1 MLAKEKNMS
10 ASEFYALSPEDQE
23 ICLRQIV
30 YAALPVFGISEDSDL
45 KLLGHRENAVYCVK
59 DTNGIRFALRVHR
72 HDYHSEAGI
81 RSELDWMQALDSAG
95 VHCPGALTSKNG
107 KTVEWVSVEEVPEPR
122 LVDVFEWVEGS
133 PPAEENLMD
142 TYETLGEISAK
153 IHTHGVTWEKP
164 EGFERLA
171 WDEDG
176 LLGENPLWGRFV
188 ELEKLTPEQRDLLI
202 RARDKARQTVLEFG
216 KSGENYGLIHADL
229 MPENIMVTDDG
240 GVQVIDFDDS
250 GFGWHMYDLA
260 TAVFF
265 HCPEPHFEEL
275 VGGWVTGYRKHRSL
289 PDGHLALLPTFL
301 IARAL
306 ICLGW
311 AHTRRETETA
321 KALTGD
327 VIALTCHLAEEYLS
341 EVLGY

>member
-1 MLAKEKNMS
+1 MQAKEIDMNTPD
-10 ASEFYALSPEDQE
+10 FYALSPEDQE

-30 YAALPVFGISEDSDL
+30 YAALPVFGINEDSDL
-45 KLLGHRENAVYCVK
+45 KLLGHRENAVYQVK
-59 DTNGIRFALRVHR
+59 TPAGEKFALRVHR
-72 HDYHSEAGI
+72 HDYHSEAAI
-81 RSELDWMQALDSAG
+81 RSELDWMRALEAAD
-95 VHCPGALTSKNG
+95 VHCPDALTSITG
-107 KTVEWVSVEEVPEPR
+107 KTVEWISVDEVPEPR
-122 LVDVFEWVEGS
+122 LVDVFEWVDGS
-133 PPAEENLMD
+133 PPAEENLLD

-153 IHTHGVTWEKP
+153 IHTHGTTWRKP
-164 EGFERLA
+164 DGFERLA

-188 ELEKLTPEQRDLLI
+188 DLGPLTTKQRELLI
-202 RARDKARQTVLEFG
+202 RARDKAHQTVLEFG
-216 KSGENYGLIHADL
+216 KSEENYGLIHADL

-240 GVQVIDFDDS
+240 DVQVIDFDDS

-265 HCPEPHFEEL
+265 HCPELHFEEL
-275 VGGWVTGYRKHRSL
+275 VGRWVAGYRKHRKL
-289 PDGHLALLPTFL
+289 PDEHLALLPTFL

-321 KALTGD
+321 KALTDD
-327 VIALTCHLAEEYLS
+327 VIALTCHLAEEYFS
-341 EVLGY
+341 